1 MNVNFSTAI
10 KLYFAN
16 YANFKGRSTRAEYW
30 WAMLFV
36 FILNI
41 ITLKIP
47 YFSAVI
53 GLGLIIP
60 NLAIVTRRFHDSGRS
75 DGGYSYFWLPRLS
88 AVPLLW
94 RAYSLQ

>member
-1 MNVNFSTAI
+1 MNVTFSTAI

-41 ITLKIP
+41 ITSKIP

-75 DGGYSYFWLPRLS
+75 GWWVDRKSTRLNS
-88 AVPLLW
+88 
-94 RAYSLQ
+94 SH